1 MKIYLL
7 FFTLLFSINLFSED
21 STNIEC
27 LGWYK
32 EDYCEAWNDY
42 DISISPSA
50 NKNDSEKC
58 SIKAEKYVC
67 QRRAHQQATHED
79 IEAVRDNVSALVKNF
94 ISDLEDSKWIDE
106 DMESFIREIIR
117 VELLKLKKEIE
128 ENKI

>member
-1 MKIYLL
+1 MKMYLL
-7 FFTLLFSINLFSED
+7 FLTLFFAIDLYSEE
-21 STNIEC
+21 STNVEC

-42 DISISPSA
+42 DISKTLSE

-58 SIKAEKYVC
+58 PIKSENYVC
-67 QRRAHQQATHED
+67 QRRSHQQATHED
-79 IEAVRDNVSALVKNF
+79 IEKVRDNVRVLVKSF
-94 ISDLEDSKWIDE
+94 ISDLEDPKWIDE